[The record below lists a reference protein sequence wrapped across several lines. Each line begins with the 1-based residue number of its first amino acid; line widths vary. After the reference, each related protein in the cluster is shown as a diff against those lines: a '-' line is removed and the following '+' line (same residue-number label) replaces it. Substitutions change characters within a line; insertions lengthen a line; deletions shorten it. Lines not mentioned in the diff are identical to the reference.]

1 MIESLNE
8 MKRAYVV
15 PATQQLKAKSIGIAG
30 PQGMSAYQIY
40 LKNGGTL
47 SEYEWLQSLRG
58 PQGIEGPQGIQG
70 PVGPRGEAFSIKKTY
85 SSVNDMQEDLDNMQ
99 INDFV
104 MIACNPND
112 EDNSKMFVKTEEGWR
127 YITDLSGA
135 TGIQGP
141 QGEPGEKGEKGD
153 VGPQGEQGPQGE
165 PGIQGEVGETGPK
178 GEDYVITEE
187 DYQSIA
193 SIVLSNIDARE
204 VSY

>member
-1 MIESLNE
+1 MLN
-8 MKRAYVV
+8 ATIS
-15 PATQQLKAKSIGIAG
+15 PASQPLKAKSIGIVG

-47 SEYEWLQSLRG
+47 SEYEWLQSLV
-58 PQGIEGPQGIQG
+58 GPQGIQG
-70 PVGPRGEAFSIKKTY
+70 PIGPRGEPGPRGEAFSIKKTY
-85 SSVNDMQEDLDNMQ
+85 LSVGDMQDDLENMEV
-99 INDFV
+99 NDFV
-104 MIACNPND
+104 MIACDPND

-141 QGEPGEKGEKGD
+141 RGEPGNDGYTPVKGIDYFDGEKG
-153 VGPQGEQGPQGE
+153 
-165 PGIQGEVGETGPK
+165 PK
-178 GEDYVITEE
+178 GDNYEITQA

-193 SIVLSNIDARE
+193 EIVLNNIDSRE